1 MRAHFSWRERKW
13 IMYSMSSM
21 LSQGSR
27 HPSSKMTC
35 ELSPETT
42 FEPPPKSD
50 RMVRKKLD
58 PQNDHS
64 EKIQP
69 D

>member
-1 MRAHFSWRERKW
+1 
-13 IMYSMSSM
+13 
-21 LSQGSR
+21 
-27 HPSSKMTC
+27 MTC
-35 ELSPETT
+35 ELSPEAT
-42 FEPPPKSD
+42 FEPPSERE

-58 PQNDHS
+58 LQNDHS